1 MKKRKREKVQKGAK
15 ENHETLE
22 IQSKKSIPSS
32 HLILKKSQKKLKRLV
47 RKCAD
52 VHFITIILLL
62 SCWCVVIQVQSQTPK
77 KAPIQFKG
85 YSISFSPQKSLYLCF
100 SFPNSTK
107 EYSITSSSD
116 GVSTIR
122 FNELHFCSNPAG
134 DARVL
139 GFRAFNAS
147 SFNSSFSEGF
157 NHMCAKVVFQRR
169 NSAKRGVFSDVMSFA
184 DCPRNGTK
192 FVSPLN
198 AMELHL
204 SISHFKQISPYYPSI
219 KLLYKRGGKV
229 SYYNTPKSHFSFYS
243 GKFITIILSTSSF
256 KFIMSTPHS
265 FKDMLVGNH
274 NHNSENSETPL
285 VVGQSDSTK
294 KYTSV
299 VESKNPLN
307 ESPLPPN
314 NLHDPP
320 VFPETC
326 VLDDLPQVKKDI
338 CELSKSCLFGKMLS
352 APLDIRTIISR
363 TKADWRVVKGDV
375 DYLEMGNGWI
385 LLRFANPQDLALVW
399 SERPWH
405 IQGDLLVLQ
414 PWKPSFDPYLEEI
427 KWVDLWVRIPRLPT
441 ELLNFDSIAN
451 LLASNDIGALIKLD
465 QRSLLR
471 NKIRFARACIR
482 VDIQGPLLEFAEV
495 SRSGDL
501 RHGYVIWYED
511 FSAGC
516 SFCGEIAHLIEACPL
531 LNSPKKEIS
540 IQLLKN
546 PKQQALYKTLAK
558 AAGQDSHITTAEPAQ
573 VVYVKPKHLS
583 KNHVPLS
590 GFSKEKNARV
600 SDGLLPMPVAKGIVL
615 KESSQNQAKL
625 SPAPVY
631 GKGKGKMV
639 VSDPYESEDSS
650 DDDADFLAP
659 SISPPPML
667 ATGENRGD
675 TDVEVS
681 SLLPLDVAKPLSPL
695 EGSGVNIVQ
704 LLSEDT
710 AQIQYSPDHLLDD
723 ANNFLLDAGDDVDDL
738 DTLNAYAENS
748 FHSIQSDSSIV
759 KQIQSMGMDASFPV
773 ELSSHSSSA
782 KRMIED
788 HEEDDD
794 ASSALKRKRT

>member
-219 KLLYKRGGKV
+219 KLLYKRGGK
-229 SYYNTPKSHFSFYS
+229 
-243 GKFITIILSTSSF
+243 
-256 KFIMSTPHS
+256 
-265 FKDMLVGNH
+265 
-274 NHNSENSETPL
+274 
-285 VVGQSDSTK
+285 
-294 KYTSV
+294 
-299 VESKNPLN
+299 
-307 ESPLPPN
+307 
-314 NLHDPP
+314 
-320 VFPETC
+320 
-326 VLDDLPQVKKDI
+326 
-338 CELSKSCLFGKMLS
+338 
-352 APLDIRTIISR
+352 
-363 TKADWRVVKGDV
+363 
-375 DYLEMGNGWI
+375 
-385 LLRFANPQDLALVW
+385 
-399 SERPWH
+399 
-405 IQGDLLVLQ
+405 
-414 PWKPSFDPYLEEI
+414 
-427 KWVDLWVRIPRLPT
+427 
-441 ELLNFDSIAN
+441 
-451 LLASNDIGALIKLD
+451 
-465 QRSLLR
+465 
-471 NKIRFARACIR
+471 
-482 VDIQGPLLEFAEV
+482 
-495 SRSGDL
+495 
-501 RHGYVIWYED
+501 
-511 FSAGC
+511 
-516 SFCGEIAHLIEACPL
+516 
-531 LNSPKKEIS
+531 
-540 IQLLKN
+540 
-546 PKQQALYKTLAK
+546 
-558 AAGQDSHITTAEPAQ
+558 
-573 VVYVKPKHLS
+573 
-583 KNHVPLS
+583 
-590 GFSKEKNARV
+590 
-600 SDGLLPMPVAKGIVL
+600 
-615 KESSQNQAKL
+615 L

-723 ANNFLLDAGDDVDDL
+723 ANNFLLDAVS
-738 DTLNAYAENS
+738 NEYY
-748 FHSIQSDSSIV
+748 
-759 KQIQSMGMDASFPV
+759 
-773 ELSSHSSSA
+773 
-782 KRMIED
+782 
-788 HEEDDD
+788 
-794 ASSALKRKRT
+794 